1 MCWKETYWTGG
12 FAIRKKAGWRCW
24 LWLPCPCCTF
34 FPCIFF
40 FFPPLPMPLLSEDCC
55 RDPAAQP
62 ILEIRDVWHSA
73 SSSPIIQEKH
83 NYSLLFSQK
92 AAAFLATLVAG
103 HLEKQLSDWSAGA
116 LQPWE
121 VMADSCSG
129 CTPTEHLCESC
140 RSQWHAQCFV

>member
-1 MCWKETYWTGG
+1 MCPLFSQGQTKSTALGG
-12 FAIRKKAGWRCW
+12 WSVLRPGRS
-24 LWLPCPCCTF
+24 LPPHYVLKGNLLDRRVCNPEESRMEVLTVTTL
-34 FPCIFF
+34 PMLHILPLHIF

-103 HLEKQLSDWSAGA
+103 HLEKQLSD
-116 LQPWE
+116 
-121 VMADSCSG
+121 
-129 CTPTEHLCESC
+129 
-140 RSQWHAQCFV
+140 